1 MLEQVRLVGLP
12 SVAIG
17 EDGEIRGEDGFKRTV
32 KPTYSIVVMT
42 MMFFMMMMM
51 MVKRTVVLTVF
62 EYNVRPVPPSFSMH
76 LKLPLSLLVF
86 LLSTS
91 PLPTFVYLS

>member
-32 KPTYSIVVMT
+32 KPTYSIVLMVIML
-42 MMFFMMMMM
+42 FMMIVICIFCDEMSCYA
-51 MVKRTVVLTVF
+51 F
-62 EYNVRPVPPSFSMH
+62 
-76 LKLPLSLLVF
+76 
-86 LLSTS
+86 
-91 PLPTFVYLS
+91 

>member
-32 KPTYSIVVMT
+32 KPTYSIVLMVIML
-42 MMFFMMMMM
+42 FMMMM

-62 EYNVRPVPPSFSMH
+62 EYNVRPVPPSFSIH
-76 LKLPLSLLVF
+76 LKLPLSLSVF

-91 PLPTFVYLS
+91 PLSTFLYLS

>member
-32 KPTYSIVVMT
+32 KPTYSIVVIV
-42 MMFFMMMMM
+42 MMLFMMMMT
-51 MVKRTVVLTVF
+51 VKRWVVLTVF

-76 LKLPLSLLVF
+76 LKLPLSLSVF

-91 PLPTFVYLS
+91 PLSTFLYLS

>member
-32 KPTYSIVVMT
+32 KPTYSIVVIV
-42 MMFFMMMMM
+42 MMLFVMMMMM
-51 MVKRTVVLTVF
+51 L
-62 EYNVRPVPPSFSMH
+62 
-76 LKLPLSLLVF
+76 
-86 LLSTS
+86 
-91 PLPTFVYLS
+91 

>member
-32 KPTYSIVVMT
+32 KPTYSIVVIV
-42 MMFFMMMMM
+42 MMLFVMMMT
-51 MVKRTVVLTVF
+51 VKRTVGPTVF

-76 LKLPLSLLVF
+76 LKLPLSLSVF

-91 PLPTFVYLS
+91 PLSTSLYLS